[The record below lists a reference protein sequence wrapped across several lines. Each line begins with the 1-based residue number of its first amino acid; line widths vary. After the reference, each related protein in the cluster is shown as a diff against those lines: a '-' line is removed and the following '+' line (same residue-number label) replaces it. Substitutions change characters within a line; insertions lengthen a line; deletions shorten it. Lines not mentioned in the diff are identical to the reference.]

1 MFFSVNICRAVIG
14 TNSSAM
20 VCLGRVHDWEEFTAV
35 GPHPEFHNSCSR
47 RVLCLGTVF
56 DWEEF
61 AAVGPHPEFLNS
73 RGRKVVCLVTSSN
86 EPAGIK

>member
-1 MFFSVNICRAVIG
+1 MIG
-14 TNSSAM
+14 
-20 VCLGRVHDWEEFTAV
+20 HEFTAV
-35 GPHPEFHNSCSR
+35 GSHPEFHNSSSR
-47 RVLCLGTVF
+47 RVLCLGTVC

-86 EPAGIK
+86 ELAGIK